1 MRWKS
6 DNWVSKASFYHKTTR
21 TNRRRETTLS
31 DNFYSGD
38 GQRLRELDG
47 WRAVSV
53 LLVMLNHFGWYQ
65 HNHLLSHVPGSGQI
79 VYYCG
84 WLGVKVFFVISGFVI
99 CRLLISEELQFGSI
113 SLKAFYYRRIFRI
126 LPPFYA
132 YLLVIFLLA
141 FLGLIHESRSA
152 ILSSALFLFDVNLKL
167 LHINLETHSW
177 FVGHTWSLAVEEQF
191 YLIFPTIWILTPKR
205 WKGHVFLCIFFTCVA
220 WNLSMMFTGWEAVIG
235 STTRAGFACILCG
248 VLMAI
253 QEERVRR
260 IANGTPALIVALVA
274 VLLLLHPEGS
284 NNWHAALYESLLVP
298 PAIGLV
304 LLFSL
309 ARGAWLRAILT
320 SRPFQAVGLTSYGL
334 YLWQQLFTAPKANFS
349 PTSGRI
355 IPLLLPLL
363 CLIVPLSYF
372 FIEKP
377 AMRYGKLLSRQARKV
392 LTDSGA
398 TTEECLSLPE

>member
-1 MRWKS
+1 
-6 DNWVSKASFYHKTTR
+6 
-21 TNRRRETTLS
+21 
-31 DNFYSGD
+31 
-38 GQRLRELDG
+38 
-47 WRAVSV
+47 
-53 LLVMLNHFGWYQ
+53 
-65 HNHLLSHVPGSGQI
+65 
-79 VYYCG
+79 
-84 WLGVKVFFVISGFVI
+84 
-99 CRLLISEELQFGSI
+99 
-113 SLKAFYYRRIFRI
+113 
-126 LPPFYA
+126 
-132 YLLVIFLLA
+132 
-141 FLGLIHESRSA
+141 
-152 ILSSALFLFDVNLKL
+152 
-167 LHINLETHSW
+167 
-177 FVGHTWSLAVEEQF
+177 
-191 YLIFPTIWILTPKR
+191 
-205 WKGHVFLCIFFTCVA
+205 
-220 WNLSMMFTGWEAVIG
+220 MMFTGWETVIG